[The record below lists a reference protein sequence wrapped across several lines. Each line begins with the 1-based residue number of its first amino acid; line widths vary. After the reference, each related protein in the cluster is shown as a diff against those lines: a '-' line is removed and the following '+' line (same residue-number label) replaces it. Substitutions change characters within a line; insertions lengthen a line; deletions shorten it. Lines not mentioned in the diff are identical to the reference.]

1 MSTATVAFFPFLTQP
16 LLPTD
21 QASTIVQLFGQIEI
35 KICLLYSFG
44 FCVTLTSFIMTDPTD
59 KRWLLIWTAVFPGL
73 CIVIFQDA
81 CTFQARTTI
90 GILNIMLIVVA
101 LPVLS
106 ILWLSLSLN
115 IEDSVACSVLGDGST
130 GGLNAVGKLLRFP
143 MPPVANEAGA
153 PTEEGKWL
161 PYVTMMLLTNM
172 LFVLKSVWVSGLSPR
187 PLLAAVQLRHLRCRT
202 SAVRPTRPLSC
213 S

>member
-1 MSTATVAFFPFLTQP
+1 MQP

-21 QASTIVQLFGQIEI
+21 QASTIVHLLGQIET

-90 GILNIMLIVVA
+90 GILNVFLFFLA
-101 LPVLS
+101 LPTLF

-115 IEDSVACSVLGDGST
+115 IEDSVACSVLGDGSID
-130 GGLNAVGKLLRFP
+130 GLNAVGKLLRFP

-172 LFVLKSVWVSGLSPR
+172 LFVLKSVWVSGLSPP
-187 PLLAAVQLRHLRCRT
+187 PLLAAV
-202 SAVRPTRPLSC
+202 
-213 S
+213 

>member
-1 MSTATVAFFPFLTQP
+1 MFSFLARSLMQP
-16 LLPTD
+16 LLSTD
-21 QASTIVQLFGQIEI
+21 QASTIVHLLGQIET

-90 GILNIMLIVVA
+90 GILNVFLFFLA
-101 LPVLS
+101 LPTLF

-130 GGLNAVGKLLRFP
+130 DGLNAVGKLLRFP
-143 MPPVANEAGA
+143 MPPVTNEAGA

-172 LFVLKSVWVSGLSPR
+172 LFVLKSVWVSGLSPP

-202 SAVRPTRPLSC
+202 STKHRTRRRSC